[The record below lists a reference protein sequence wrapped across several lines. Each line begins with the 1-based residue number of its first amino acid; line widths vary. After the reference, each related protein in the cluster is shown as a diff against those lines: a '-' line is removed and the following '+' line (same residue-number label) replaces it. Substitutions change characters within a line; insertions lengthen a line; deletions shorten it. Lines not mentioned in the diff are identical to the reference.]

1 MKKLLLLSLTILLFS
16 CGDSILW
23 DDADPQ
29 PFRDIYKN
37 TYWVDPNYPN
47 QIWTFDNNIIS
58 KWADTQ
64 SGGCWLNTE
73 GSFDDASFEWSCTW
87 DNVTKEIIMERDDIF
102 VYRSVSTDAPY
113 DEDGDSCYSGEVI
126 NTFKVVGYNEIVWTD
141 EWDDGDIYTQRLF
154 RLEDGVTPPTYTDC
168 ESW

>member
-29 PFRDIYKN
+29 PFRDKWKN
-37 TYWVDPNYPN
+37 TYWKWGDLIY
-47 QIWTFDNNIIS
+47 TFDNNIIYKEGTLS
-58 KWADTQ
+58 NDYQCYIYK
-64 SGGCWLNTE
+64 E
-73 GSFDDASFEWSCTW
+73 GSFDDVVHSSGCSWANITNVILEETNNKFVFKTVATDNDNGDNCNYYESLQTIRIINNNKLIISDEW
-87 DNVTKEIIMERDDIF
+87 
-102 VYRSVSTDAPY
+102 
-113 DEDGDSCYSGEVI
+113 EDGTI
-126 NTFKVVGYNEIVWTD
+126 L
-141 EWDDGDIYTQRLF
+141 DITWI